1 MKTYSADSR
10 QRATLYIKAQLSEM
24 REIQCIISRTIINQV
39 YNCPINKY
47 FAFAIRNTS
56 RNPEK
61 NHKNKEIQTDLTKE
75 SKIPTCLCL
84 YTQYTQDN
92 PAHLASKAGQE
103 TANNKTAYAV
113 S

>member
-1 MKTYSADSR
+1 LTNECETAQLVENNFIMKTYSVDSR
-10 QRATLYIKAQLSEM
+10 QRATLYTKAQLSEM

-61 NHKNKEIQTDLTKE
+61 NYKNK
-75 SKIPTCLCL
+75 
-84 YTQYTQDN
+84 
-92 PAHLASKAGQE
+92 
-103 TANNKTAYAV
+103 ANSNR
-113 S
+113 SD